1 MAKLT
6 VKELAQA
13 VRDEQMSFEDA
24 LFNHLLNNLCIS
36 IEDVALFMGLTLA
49 IGWAQLGRWHEIIEL
64 PSGPATV
71 VEIIQR
77 FQLQAFLENK
87 R

>member
-13 VRDEQMSFEDA
+13 VRDEQISFEDA
-24 LFNHLLNNLCIS
+24 LLYHLLNNIGIA

-49 IGWAQLGRWHEIIEL
+49 IGWAQLGRWHEIIDL
-64 PSGPATV
+64 PNGPATV
-71 VEIIQR
+71 TGIIVR
-77 FQLQAFLENK
+77 YELREFVDV
-87 R
+87 